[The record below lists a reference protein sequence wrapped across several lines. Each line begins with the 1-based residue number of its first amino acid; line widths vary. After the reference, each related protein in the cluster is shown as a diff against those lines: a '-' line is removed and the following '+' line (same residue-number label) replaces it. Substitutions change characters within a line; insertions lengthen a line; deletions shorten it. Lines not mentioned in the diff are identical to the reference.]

1 MTYGCLQDVVSQRK
15 DKNIPLWDILIQ
27 VLYVMYTSLGNAM
40 DLKFE
45 VYFVELF
52 EQFNARNVFFQNIIA
67 PQSVYKGSF
76 ENLADEMINKE
87 AAHANNGTVPRLLP
101 IFL

>member
-15 DKNIPLWDILIQ
+15 DKNILLWDILIQ

-40 DLKFE
+40 DLKIE

-52 EQFNARNVFFQNIIA
+52 EQFNARNVFFKT
-67 PQSVYKGSF
+67 S
-76 ENLADEMINKE
+76 
-87 AAHANNGTVPRLLP
+87 
-101 IFL
+101 

>member
-40 DLKFE
+40 DLKIE
-45 VYFVELF
+45 VYFELNSLNSLMQ
-52 EQFNARNVFFQNIIA
+52 EMFF
-67 PQSVYKGSF
+67 SKHHSS
-76 ENLADEMINKE
+76 
-87 AAHANNGTVPRLLP
+87 
-101 IFL
+101 

>member
-52 EQFNARNVFFQNIIA
+52 EQFNARNVFFKT
-67 PQSVYKGSF
+67 S
-76 ENLADEMINKE
+76 
-87 AAHANNGTVPRLLP
+87 
-101 IFL
+101 